1 MTEERETVPERR
13 LITLKSEY
21 RQAVGRL
28 LPLVQRELRI
38 FDPDLAE
45 LELHT
50 ESNVRLLR
58 DFLVRS
64 RNNRLYIALHD
75 VGFVSHRAP
84 RLMGL
89 LGTFSANMAIY
100 RTTGDAAR
108 VQDCFLLCD
117 ELHLVR
123 RGVAAQGRGAVYL
136 NDPHEARAMRERFDQ
151 IWESSFLAVTP
162 GQVGL

>member
-1 MTEERETVPERR
+1 MAEERETAPERR

-21 RQAVGRL
+21 RQAVGML

-38 FDPDLAE
+38 FDPDLSE
-45 LELHT
+45 LDLHT
-50 ESNVRLLR
+50 EANVRLLR

-75 VGFVSHRAP
+75 VEFVSRRAP

-89 LGTFSANMAIY
+89 LGTFSATMAIHH
-100 RTTGDAAR
+100 TTGDAAR

-123 RGVAAQGRGAVYL
+123 RAVAAQGRGAVYL
-136 NDPHEARAMRERFDQ
+136 NDPHEAHAMRERFDQ